1 MSERSKRIIGRSGLV
16 PQCVISVAAADR
28 RELAA

>member
-1 MSERSKRIIGRSGLV
+1 MSERSKRIISGLV